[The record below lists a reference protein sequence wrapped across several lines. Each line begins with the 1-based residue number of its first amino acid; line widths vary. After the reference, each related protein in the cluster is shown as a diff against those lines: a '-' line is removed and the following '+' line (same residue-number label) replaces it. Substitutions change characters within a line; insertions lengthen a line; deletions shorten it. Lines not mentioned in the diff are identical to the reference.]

1 MSSAQ
6 SAAASARAPVPPP
19 RAPRRRRVDDL
30 TEAYE
35 SVRSAPKWRKI
46 LVGLGE
52 LALLALVV
60 WRARARAV
68 DTRPRHGWPE
78 AVDSIKVARSVR
90 DYRVGDILYHRGHKW
105 EESLERIASQPEFE
119 GSILRRYFDAHSGND
134 TEWSLLKRIV
144 DDWAA
149 EHRVELPAE
158 DEVVVHVRAAP
169 SCDRFAL
176 NAEGYV
182 QELALVANRGQA
194 SEVAIVIA
202 FTYGDYQE
210 ERKWVY
216 SEEACENG
224 RRSCPPTRR
233 SRSEYRIVSHKNP
246 DLTSPFWPT
255 PRRSSH
261 GGVGFATRRGE
272 IAAAGATRR
281 AYLRDKTRGF
291 GACARGWSLHCDA
304 GMAQAAPA
312 WPDGPTNR
320 RRFPCPSKP
329 RPERHAH
336 HHHHHHHKT
345 SSTPITLRGRVQRHL
360 TILGRRRPDAR
371 DCCSRASGPPPQ
383 TWAAAWGRQLRRR
396 PSCALAEGGGSSE
409 DERCRFRRV
418 RSTRAC
424 ARKPT
429 WRARGAP

>member
-1 MSSAQ
+1 MSSA
-6 SAAASARAPVPPP
+6 AAASARAPVPPP

-158 DEVVVHVRAAP
+158 DEVVVHVRAGDVIVQ
-169 SCDRFAL
+169 DRFEL
-176 NAEGYV
+176 NFEEYV
-182 QELALVANRGQA
+182 HELARLSRTATGRLA
-194 SEVAIVIA
+194 VAIVIA

-210 ERKWVY
+210 HEKWVY
-216 SEEACENG
+216 SDESLHENQKAIAAFLD
-224 RRSCPPTRR
+224 RLRNMDL
-233 SRSEYRIVSHKNP
+233 EYRIVSHKNP
-246 DLTSPFWPT
+246 DSDLAFLAHAKTLIA
-255 PRRSSH
+255 RRS
-261 GGVGFATRRGE
+261 GFSNAARE
-272 IAAAGATRR
+272 IAAAGA
-281 AYLRDKTRGF
+281 
-291 GACARGWSLHCDA
+291 
-304 GMAQAAPA
+304 
-312 WPDGPTNR
+312 PT
-320 RRFPCPSKP
+320 
-329 RPERHAH
+329 
-336 HHHHHHHKT
+336 
-345 SSTPITLRGRVQRHL
+345 
-360 TILGRRRPDAR
+360 
-371 DCCSRASGPPPQ
+371 
-383 TWAAAWGRQLRRR
+383 
-396 PSCALAEGGGSSE
+396 
-409 DERCRFRRV
+409 
-418 RSTRAC
+418 
-424 ARKPT
+424 
-429 WRARGAP
+429 